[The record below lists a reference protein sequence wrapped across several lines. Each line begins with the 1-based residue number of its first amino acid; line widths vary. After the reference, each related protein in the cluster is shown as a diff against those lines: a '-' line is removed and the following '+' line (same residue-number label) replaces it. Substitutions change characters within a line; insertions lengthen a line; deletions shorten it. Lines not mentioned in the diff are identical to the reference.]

1 MDRKRERDDL
11 MKQIKF
17 RAWDSISKQL
27 FIPDGILKDGRSFLI
42 TDQKSIMAYD
52 LDKFPIMQYTGLKDK
67 NGKEIY
73 EGDIIKW
80 CVWDHKVEWEKHS
93 ASYGAYA
100 LSDIIDIYSMKLD
113 PHNWMDAE
121 VIGNIYENPELL
133 K

>member
-1 MDRKRERDDL
+1 

-52 LDKFPIMQYTGLKDK
+52 LDKFPLMQYTGLKDK